1 MEATP
6 LLIPFHIA
14 KEWRISHLQLASKAG
29 DMEKILVAGTAVGAK
44 GEGGREKV
52 EDKEEKEKT
61 HFDPGHLGKDFDP
74 GLVGK
79 GIQQ

>member
-1 MEATP
+1 
-6 LLIPFHIA
+6 
-14 KEWRISHLQLASKAG
+14 
-29 DMEKILVAGTAVGAK
+29 MEKILVAGTAVGAE

-52 EDKEEKEKT
+52 EDKEEREKT